1 MSKPTRAEFLMGNG
15 LLAVFAHSLPAI
27 EVDGPFLVISV
38 ADYDEAEATVETLDR
53 SRRRKAATTAPK
65 DQTPTQEEPEK
76 VANG

>member
-27 EVDGPFLVISV
+27 EVDGPFLVIAV

-53 SRRRKAATTAPK
+53 SRRRKAAAAAAPE
-65 DQTPTQEEPEK
+65 TPAAEPEK